1 MATKKRT
8 KVPAPSPDDSQ
19 RPESEANVETTRNMN
34 VDTDVERVDSD
45 ASPEIGSVEG
55 RDNPPTASML
65 NMVVKSTLE
74 MSSEEGP
81 NGRTNVVT
89 LR

>member
-8 KVPAPSPDDSQ
+8 KVPAPSPDDSR
-19 RPESEANVETTRNMN
+19 RPESDTNVETTRNMN

-55 RDNPPTASML
+55 PGQSAYRVDIEHGGETDAGD
-65 NMVVKSTLE
+65 VE
-74 MSSEEGP
+74 RG
-81 NGRTNVVT
+81 GA
-89 LR
+89 

>member
-55 RDNPPTASML
+55 RDQ
-65 NMVVKSTLE
+65 STYRVDVE
-74 MSSEEGP
+74 HGGEINAGDVERG
-81 NGRTNVVT
+81 GA
-89 LR
+89 